1 MPWPV
6 GETARACARNRPHFP
21 GFLLDFAKLRDT
33 VSDAGSAATVEIRNA
48 GPPPPRRTPGAADAT
63 EGKGM
68 PPIEAMQAEVERRM
82 GRGESFSEV
91 EDLID
96 ECELRADEKAAL
108 WLLAWTYLD
117 RRAQRREARALLGA
131 LAARAQEM
139 SVNRRLLKAV

>member
-1 MPWPV
+1 
-6 GETARACARNRPHFP
+6 
-21 GFLLDFAKLRDT
+21 
-33 VSDAGSAATVEIRNA
+33 
-48 GPPPPRRTPGAADAT
+48 
-63 EGKGM
+63 M

-82 GRGESFSEV
+82 RRGESFSDV

-96 ECELRADEKAAL
+96 ESELRADEKAAL

-131 LAARAQEM
+131 LAGRAQQM